1 MRNTNIFY
9 GEVWSEAH
17 LCRYREMFNDWKGE
31 QSLPGNG
38 DRELLDIS
46 DDYPDPS
53 LLIGQY
59 VNSLSDRVAAQLI
72 KSVSRGYSI
81 DARLS
86 LYNVNQD
93 YNWHHDDDNSTHP
106 VNTDWRRIISSITY
120 LNDDFKGGETEFED
134 QLIVPESGKTVIF
147 PSSFTFPH
155 RGCPV
160 IEGIK
165 KIIVLHIWV

>member
-1 MRNTNIFY
+1 
-9 GEVWSEAH
+9 
-17 LCRYREMFNDWKGE
+17 MFNDWKGE
-31 QSLPGNG
+31 QSFPGNG
-38 DRELLDIS
+38 DRELVDIS

-72 KSVSRGYSI
+72 KSVSHGYSI

-86 LYNVNQD
+86 LYNVNQQ
-93 YNWHHDDDNSTHP
+93 YNWHHDGDATHP
-106 VNTDWRRIISSITY
+106 VNTDWGRIISSITY